1 MKIGNITLENNL
13 ILAPMAGVTDKA
25 FRQITKPFGPAL
37 MYTEMVSGKGLM
49 YKNKK
54 TERLL
59 DISPDEGIV
68 ATQLFGHD
76 PEIIAQTALSAQ
88 ESGAMIID
96 INMGCPAPKIVNN
109 GDGSALMKSPALAGR
124 IIEETRKKISIPLT
138 VKFRSGWDE
147 GSINAVEFAKVAESS
162 GADTITIHG
171 RTRKQFYSGFAD
183 LDIIKSVKEAVK
195 IPVIGNGDVKDG
207 KSAMNMLEYTGCDA
221 IMIGRAAQGNPWIFE
236 EILHYSKTSEVLP
249 PPSVD
254 ERIDVMLAHLDLL
267 IKYKGERI
275 GVLEAR
281 KHMAW
286 YIKGIRNGPAI
297 REKINKASSENDMKD
312 IILSIREYM
321 KTL

>member
-54 TERLL
+54 TEKLL
-59 DISPDEGIV
+59 EVSSVEGTV

-76 PEIIAQTALSAQ
+76 PEIIADTALAAQ
-88 ESGAMIID
+88 ENGAMIID

-109 GDGSALMKSPALAGR
+109 GDGSALMKSPLLAGK
-124 IIEETRKKISIPLT
+124 IIEATKKRISIPLT

-147 GSINAVEFAKVAESS
+147 DNINAVEFAKIAEES
-162 GADTITIHG
+162 GADAITVHG

-183 LDIIKSVKEAVK
+183 LDIIKAVKDAVK
-195 IPVIGNGDVKDG
+195 IPVIGNGDIKDG
-207 KSAMNMLEYTGCDA
+207 KTAKNMLDYTGCDA
-221 IMIGRAAQGNPWIFE
+221 IMIGRGAQGNPWIFK
-236 EILHYSKTSEVLP
+236 EILHFLKTPECLP
-249 PPSVD
+249 TPSID
-254 ERIDVMLAHLDLL
+254 EKINTMLKHLELL
-267 IKYKGERI
+267 IQYKGERI

-297 REKINKASSENDMKD
+297 REMINKASSEDDMKN
-312 IILSIREYM
+312 IILSIQEYM
-321 KTL
+321 KTF